1 MNELILKCNSTDGV
15 VRLSQR
21 LYLEGKKTYV
31 FGIVFVLAHE
41 QPIASEGCFFVP
53 RHSFR
58 PTTDQK
64 SLFLPPQHMLLM
76 AFITR
81 KRKKG
86 RWVAFNIVQRTLQ
99 RCVLPC
105 FASST
110 QLQLITYNGSQG
122 KKAEVCKAFL
132 KWYFTQFLSR
142 FFLHYRNEGKKAL
155 RWVQFSRIL

>member
-15 VRLSQR
+15 VRLSQTLFRRKENLR
-21 LYLEGKKTYV
+21 L
-31 FGIVFVLAHE
+31 
-41 QPIASEGCFFVP
+41 
-53 RHSFR
+53 RDRFR
-58 PTTDQK
+58 PGTRTAHRIRRMLFCSQTFIQAYYRPK
-64 SLFLPPQHMLLM
+64 EPLFLPPQHMLLM

-122 KKAEVCKAFL
+122 KRAEVCKAFL

-142 FFLHYRNEGKKAL
+142 LFLHYRNEEKKL
-155 RWVQFSRIL
+155 